1 MLCAP
6 VWLIAVSLARKR
18 LPRIAVVALRGDELG
33 AGDDLDALR
42 QAAMAQVK
50 SLRGKPLPNRDTG

>member
-1 MLCAP
+1 M
-6 VWLIAVSLARKR
+6 WLIAVSLARKS
-18 LPRIAVVALRGDELG
+18 LPRIAAVVALRGDELG